1 VTEPV
6 FHSCWKIDGLSQAR
20 EPVGGSI
27 QPTGSAKRTGDPGTP
42 CSHTR
47 SHTAP
52 RCQKI
57 VGKEDFGTHR
67 ERAGRLTLRDPIASL
82 NTTQTL
88 DTLPDAPDDPTVT
101 PGSQLALPEEERVR
115 KCSLGRELRWFAE
128 PGAPHFFLGCG
139 RRHAQNASGPRRST
153 AGYRHLGRSS
163 IPGRPGHQH
172 GPPPSRSPGTWSPM
186 P

>member
-1 VTEPV
+1 M
-6 FHSCWKIDGLSQAR
+6 GLRQFVS
-20 EPVGGSI
+20 PVGGSNQPAVPRGREI
-27 QPTGSAKRTGDPGTP
+27 QERRP
-42 CSHTR
+42 SHTR
-47 SHTAP
+47 SANLSHTAL

-57 VGKEDFGTHR
+57 VRKEDFGTHR
-67 ERAGRLTLRDPIASL
+67 ARAGRLTLRDPIASL

-101 PGSQLALPEEERVR
+101 PGSPLALPEEERVR

-139 RRHAQNASGPRRST
+139 RQHAQNASGPRHST

-163 IPGRPGHQH
+163 TPGRPGHQH